1 MGLGI
6 NQASSVGSESH
17 LCTWARVFVAVR
29 FFLRLWWTW
38 TPPILLGVY
47 DFSASLLKSVI
58 ITRLRTAAPLSP
70 ITHHTVNWR
79 SLHQINQGLN
89 SNLGNNQYHCVLSR
103 EFRCSLALV
112 LHLCFSS
119 WFRLSLNRCST
130 QSNHPSHSQLE
141 WPIHH
146 SPPCGFN
153 VQNPYQYPY
162 FCYRAKIHF
171 RPYSIWFKWHC
182 W

>member
-141 WPIHH
+141 WPKHH
-146 SPPCGFN
+146 SPHVGLI
-153 VQNPYQYPY
+153 Y
-162 FCYRAKIHF
+162 KIPINIHIF
-171 RPYSIWFKWHC
+171 VTGQKFTFVHIVFG
-182 W
+182 